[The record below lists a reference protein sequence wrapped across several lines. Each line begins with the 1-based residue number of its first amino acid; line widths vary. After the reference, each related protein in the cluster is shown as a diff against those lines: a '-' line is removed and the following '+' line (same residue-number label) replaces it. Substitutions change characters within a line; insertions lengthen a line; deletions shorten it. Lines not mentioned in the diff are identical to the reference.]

1 MGFKLPGK
9 SIQTGTSGHS
19 SALKMVSSPAKEK
32 AYGGDG
38 KTWSQAQKDSGGT
51 LNETTKG
58 QRAYEKEMKA
68 KDPKWNKR
76 EDNKWKKTQ
85 NKINASVGSKKVYDT
100 TKEITNKMVDRDGDG
115 TKETKVK
122 RGIGSNKGNTL
133 TTTEKS
139 KENANISI
147 QNDVIKKAKSDKKEA
162 TTKEEKNTAKT
173 TRDKAQGEKGEIR
186 SGRDNAK
193 TGTVVSRFL
202 GKRKAKRNE
211 KQIERREKKNDSPTA
226 MYGKKK

>member
-32 AYGGDG
+32 AYGAS
-38 KTWSQAQKDSGGT
+38 KSWSQGQKDSGGT
-51 LNETTKG
+51 LNDTTKG

-76 EDNKWKKTQ
+76 EDNKWKTTQ
-85 NKINASVGSKKVYDT
+85 NKINASLGSKKVYDT

-139 KENANISI
+139 KEKANIGI

-173 TRDKAQGEKGEIR
+173 NRDKAQGEKGEIR

-211 KQIERREKKNDSPTA
+211 KQIERRAKKNDSPTA

>member
-19 SALKMVSSPAKEK
+19 SALKMVSSPAKQK

-122 RGIGSNKGNTL
+122 RGIGSTL

-162 TTKEEKNTAKT
+162 TTTEEKNTAKT

-202 GKRKAKRNE
+202 GKRKAKRNQ